1 MKFLIQSV
9 REEDEA
15 VDYDKTFGSYLKQ
28 QKFMF

>member
-9 REEDEA
+9 REEDKA
-15 VDYDKTFGSYLKQ
+15 VDHDKTFVSYLKQ